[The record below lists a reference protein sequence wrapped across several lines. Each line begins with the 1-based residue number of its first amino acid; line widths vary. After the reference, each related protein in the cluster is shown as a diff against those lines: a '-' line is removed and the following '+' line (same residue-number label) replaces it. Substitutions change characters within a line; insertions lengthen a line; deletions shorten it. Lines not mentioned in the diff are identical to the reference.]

1 MIPMRFLPVLLT
13 PALWLPAQAM
23 PQEAAV
29 DLALGYCLHSEGRA
43 SQMQSYRFVQ
53 ALGAK
58 QGWPSGWYQQIRPN
72 QIQAAINSAGG
83 CGRLLQRAWGG
94 QPLQRR
100 PRVVQRQPRVVQRA
114 PRSGSRSA
122 AEGFGL
128 APYR

>member
-1 MIPMRFLPVLLT
+1 MHPMRFLPVLLT

-29 DLALGYCLHSEGRA
+29 DLALGYCLHSVGRA
-43 SQMQSYRFVQ
+43 TQMQSYRFVQ

-72 QIQAAINSAGG
+72 QIQAAINNAGG
-83 CGRLLQRAWGG
+83 CGRLLRRASGG
-94 QPLQRR
+94 QPLQW
-100 PRVVQRQPRVVQRA
+100 QTRVVQRA

>member
-1 MIPMRFLPVLLT
+1 MITMRFLPVLLT

-94 QPLQRR
+94 PAR
-100 PRVVQRQPRVVQRA
+100 QRQPRVVHRA
-114 PRSGSRSA
+114 PQSGSRSA
-122 AEGFGL
+122 AEVVGL

>member
-83 CGRLLQRAWGG
+83 CGRLPQRAWGG
-94 QPLQRR
+94 QPLQRQ

-114 PRSGSRSA
+114 PQSGSRSA

>member
-100 PRVVQRQPRVVQRA
+100 TRVVQRQPRVVQRA

>member
-1 MIPMRFLPVLLT
+1 MRFLPVLLT

-29 DLALGYCLHSEGRA
+29 DLALGYCLHAEGRA
-43 SQMQSYRFVQ
+43 TQMQSYRFVQ

-72 QIQAAINSAGG
+72 QIQAAIANAGG
-83 CGRLLQRAWGG
+83 CSRLLQRASGG
-94 QPLQRR
+94 RAIQRR
-100 PRVVQRQPRVVQRA
+100 PRVVQQQPRVVQRA

>member
-72 QIQAAINSAGG
+72 QIQAAINNAGG
-83 CGRLLQRAWGG
+83 CGRLLRRAWGG
-94 QPLQRR
+94 QPL
-100 PRVVQRQPRVVQRA
+100 QRQPRVVQRA

-122 AEGFGL
+122 TEGFGL

>member
-58 QGWPSGWYQQIRPN
+58 QGWPSGWYQQIRPK

-100 PRVVQRQPRVVQRA
+100 RRVVQRA

>member
-1 MIPMRFLPVLLT
+1 MRFLPVLLT
-13 PALWLPAQAM
+13 PALWLPAHAM

-43 SQMQSYRFVQ
+43 TQMQSYRFVQ

-58 QGWPSGWYQQIRPN
+58 QGWPSDWYQQIRPN

-83 CGRLLQRAWGG
+83 CGQLLRRASGG
-94 QPLQRR
+94 QPLQR
-100 PRVVQRQPRVVQRA
+100 QHRVVQRA

>member
-1 MIPMRFLPVLLT
+1 MIPMRFLPVLLA

-23 PQEAAV
+23 PQAAAV
-29 DLALGYCLHSEGRA
+29 DLALGYCLHSEGGA

-72 QIQAAINSAGG
+72 QIQAAINNAGG
-83 CGRLLQRAWGG
+83 CGRLLRRAWGG

-100 PRVVQRQPRVVQRA
+100 PRVVQRA

>member
-29 DLALGYCLHSEGRA
+29 DLALGYCIHSEGRA

-94 QPLQRR
+94 PAR
-100 PRVVQRQPRVVQRA
+100 QRQPGEVHRA
-114 PRSGSRSA
+114 PQSGSRSA

>member
-1 MIPMRFLPVLLT
+1 MRFLPVLLT

-29 DLALGYCLHSEGRA
+29 DLALGYCLHSVGRA
-43 SQMQSYRFVQ
+43 TQMQSYRFVQ

-58 QGWPSGWYQQIRPN
+58 QGWPSGWYRQIRPN
-72 QIQAAINSAGG
+72 QIQAAINNAGG
-83 CGRLLQRAWGG
+83 CGRLLRRAWGR

-100 PRVVQRQPRVVQRA
+100 PRLVQRQPRVVQRA

>member
-23 PQEAAV
+23 PREAAV

-94 QPLQRR
+94 P
-100 PRVVQRQPRVVQRA
+100 PRQRQPRVVHRA
-114 PRSGSRSA
+114 PQSGSRSA

>member
-29 DLALGYCLHSEGRA
+29 DLALGYCLHSEGRV

-58 QGWPSGWYQQIRPN
+58 QGWPNGWYQQIRPN

-83 CGRLLQRAWGG
+83 CGRLLRRAWGG
-94 QPLQRR
+94 EPLQRR

>member
-1 MIPMRFLPVLLT
+1 MHPIRFLPVLLT

-94 QPLQRR
+94 PAR
-100 PRVVQRQPRVVQRA
+100 QRQPRVVHRA

>member
-1 MIPMRFLPVLLT
+1 MRFLPVLLT

-43 SQMQSYRFVQ
+43 TQMQSYRFVQ

-72 QIQAAINSAGG
+72 QIQAAINNAGG

-94 QPLQRR
+94 QPRQRR

>member
-83 CGRLLQRAWGG
+83 CGRLLRRAWGG

-100 PRVVQRQPRVVQRA
+100 PRVVHRA
-114 PRSGSRSA
+114 TQSGSRSA

>member
-83 CGRLLQRAWGG
+83 CGRLLRRAWAG

>member
-58 QGWPSGWYQQIRPN
+58 QGWPSGWYQPIRPN

-83 CGRLLQRAWGG
+83 CGRLLRRAWDG
-94 QPLQRR
+94 QPLQQR
-100 PRVVQRQPRVVQRA
+100 PPVVQRA

>member
-1 MIPMRFLPVLLT
+1 MNPMRFLPVLLT
-13 PALWLPAQAM
+13 PALWLPVQAMAM

-29 DLALGYCLHSEGRA
+29 DLALGYCLHSVGRA
-43 SQMQSYRFVQ
+43 TQMQSYRFVQ

-72 QIQAAINSAGG
+72 QIQAAINNAGG
-83 CGRLLQRAWGG
+83 CGRLLRRASGG
-94 QPLQRR
+94 QPL
-100 PRVVQRQPRVVQRA
+100 QRQPRVVQRA
-114 PRSGSRSA
+114 PQPGSRSA

>member
-1 MIPMRFLPVLLT
+1 MRFLPVLLT

-83 CGRLLQRAWGG
+83 CGRLLRRAWGG

-100 PRVVQRQPRVVQRA
+100 PRVVQRRPRVVQRA

>member
-1 MIPMRFLPVLLT
+1 MNPMRFLPVLLT

-100 PRVVQRQPRVVQRA
+100 PRVVQQQPRVVQRA

>member
-29 DLALGYCLHSEGRA
+29 DLALGYCLHSDGRA

-72 QIQAAINSAGG
+72 QIQAAINNAGG
-83 CGRLLQRAWGG
+83 CGRLLRRAWGG
-94 QPLQRR
+94 QPLQRQ

>member
-114 PRSGSRSA
+114 PQSGSRSA

>member
-13 PALWLPAQAM
+13 PALWLPAEAM

-72 QIQAAINSAGG
+72 QIQAAINNAGG
-83 CGRLLQRAWGG
+83 CGRLLHRAWGG

>member
-94 QPLQRR
+94 PCLLYTSPS
-100 PRVVQRQPRVVQRA
+100 PRD
-114 PRSGSRSA
+114 GLLSRMPSSA
-122 AEGFGL
+122 
-128 APYR
+128 

>member
-43 SQMQSYRFVQ
+43 SQMQSSRFVQ

-83 CGRLLQRAWGG
+83 CGRLLRRAWGG

>member
-1 MIPMRFLPVLLT
+1 MLTMRFLPVLLT

-23 PQEAAV
+23 AMPQEAAV
-29 DLALGYCLHSEGRA
+29 DLALGYCLHSVGRA
-43 SQMQSYRFVQ
+43 TQMQSYRFVQ

-72 QIQAAINSAGG
+72 QIQAAIANAGG
-83 CGRLLQRAWGG
+83 CSRLLQRASGG
-94 QPLQRR
+94 RAI
-100 PRVVQRQPRVVQRA
+100 QRQPRVVRRA
-114 PRSGSRSA
+114 PISGSRSA

>member
-1 MIPMRFLPVLLT
+1 MRFLPVLLT

>member
-1 MIPMRFLPVLLT
+1 MHPMRFLPVLLT

-72 QIQAAINSAGG
+72 QIQAAINNAGG
-83 CGRLLQRAWGG
+83 CGRLLHRAWGG

-100 PRVVQRQPRVVQRA
+100 PHVVQRA

>member
-1 MIPMRFLPVLLT
+1 MHPMRFLPVLLT

>member
-94 QPLQRR
+94 PAR
-100 PRVVQRQPRVVQRA
+100 PRQPRVVHRA
-114 PRSGSRSA
+114 PQSGSRSA

>member
-1 MIPMRFLPVLLT
+1 
-13 PALWLPAQAM
+13 
-23 PQEAAV
+23 
-29 DLALGYCLHSEGRA
+29 
-43 SQMQSYRFVQ
+43 MQSYRFVQ

-83 CGRLLQRAWGG
+83 CGRLLRRAWGG

>member
-29 DLALGYCLHSEGRA
+29 DLALGYCLHSEERA

-72 QIQAAINSAGG
+72 QIQAAINNAGG
-83 CGRLLQRAWGG
+83 CGRLLRRAWGG

-100 PRVVQRQPRVVQRA
+100 PHVVQRQPRVVQRA

>member
-72 QIQAAINSAGG
+72 QIQAAINNAGG
-83 CGRLLQRAWGG
+83 CGRLLRRAWGG

-100 PRVVQRQPRVVQRA
+100 RRVVQRA

>member
-1 MIPMRFLPVLLT
+1 MRFLPALLA

-23 PQEAAV
+23 PNEAAV
-29 DLALGYCLHSEGRA
+29 DLALGYCLHAEGRA
-43 SQMQSYRFVQ
+43 TQMQSYRFVQ

-72 QIQAAINSAGG
+72 QIEAAIGSAGG
-83 CGRLLQRAWGG
+83 CRSLLHRASGG
-94 QPLQRR
+94 QPSR
-100 PRVVQRQPRVVQRA
+100 PQPRVVRRA

-122 AEGFGL
+122 EEGFGL

>member
-23 PQEAAV
+23 PREAAV

-58 QGWPSGWYQQIRPN
+58 QGWPSGWYQRIRPN

-83 CGRLLQRAWGG
+83 CGRLLQRAWGV
-94 QPLQRR
+94 PAR
-100 PRVVQRQPRVVQRA
+100 QRQPRVVHRA
-114 PRSGSRSA
+114 PQSGSRSA

>member
-1 MIPMRFLPVLLT
+1 MRFLPVLLT

-23 PQEAAV
+23 APQEAAV

-43 SQMQSYRFVQ
+43 TQMQSYRFVQ

-72 QIQAAINSAGG
+72 QIQAAINNAGG
-83 CGRLLQRAWGG
+83 CGRLLQRASGG
-94 QPLQRR
+94 QPL
-100 PRVVQRQPRVVQRA
+100 QRQPRVVQRA
-114 PRSGSRSA
+114 PQPGSRSA